1 MKRAGKL
8 LGALAG
14 VLLVGSVCFSDTMVA
29 QAAKGDLC
37 LDSLSEGVASVL
49 QPESLS
55 ASDLI
60 QETAQSLNLD
70 LLFDFSEAS
79 KDCLV
84 LLLSFSIWTC
94 ILGSS
99 ESILLNSS

>member
-37 LDSLSEGVASVL
+37 LDSLSEGVASVFL
-49 QPESLS
+49 RESLL
-55 ASDLI
+55 ASDLFF
-60 QETAQSLNLD
+60 ESAQS
-70 LLFDFSEAS
+70 
-79 KDCLV
+79 
-84 LLLSFSIWTC
+84 
-94 ILGSS
+94 
-99 ESILLNSS
+99 